1 MGSETKAN
9 NGGNGGAAAA
19 ATGGGGF
26 RSKMEHYLYSGDKK
40 HVFAGILII
49 SAVFAVPWFLMNRGS
64 YLSLSVSL
72 DRHVH
77 THMDVSLFLYSNR
90 LIIRLIPYLFGFS
103 ENLKKKKMLKF

>member
-49 SAVFAVPWFLMNRGS
+49 SAVFAVPWFLMNRGGQNINPIKITWKK
-64 YLSLSVSL
+64 LTKHGVK
-72 DRHVH
+72 D
-77 THMDVSLFLYSNR
+77 FLRSR
-90 LIIRLIPYLFGFS
+90 LQQNDLRKIS
-103 ENLKKKKMLKF
+103 M